1 MTDKKTIDTITTE
14 EKIKKAASLVFLKKG
29 FAATRTRDIA
39 DASGE
44 NLALINYYFRSKENL
59 YRIVMMETMSAF
71 MNTMVPVFNE
81 ESTSLEK
88 KIELVASNYIDL
100 FCERPEIPLFV
111 LNELNHH
118 EKDFLSHM
126 PFKQKLFNSNFFT
139 QVNELLV
146 SKKLDINP
154 IQIFV
159 SMMGMIV
166 FPFIAAPLL
175 KSGGKMNNKEFI
187 DMMQERKKLI
197 PVWIKSI
204 LSNQ

>member
-1 MTDKKTIDTITTE
+1 
-14 EKIKKAASLVFLKKG
+14 
-29 FAATRTRDIA
+29 
-39 DASGE
+39 
-44 NLALINYYFRSKENL
+44 
-59 YRIVMMETMSAF
+59 
-71 MNTMVPVFNE
+71 
-81 ESTSLEK
+81 
-88 KIELVASNYIDL
+88 
-100 FCERPEIPLFV
+100 
-111 LNELNHH
+111 
-118 EKDFLSHM
+118 M